1 MSELDNNLSVK
12 GMVVFRKAMRTI
24 DAYVSESYRQND
36 LTPMQ
41 FSVLDVLYSKGE
53 MKISELVGTILAT
66 SGNMTVVVKNMER
79 DGLIY
84 RQQSEDDRRA
94 FLVGITEKGEKII
107 RKALPDHI
115 KLIEE
120 AFSILDDQEKADM
133 IEIMKKFK
141 NISEE

>member
-94 FLVGITEKGEKII
+94 FLVGLTEKGEKII